1 MQMLMPV
8 TEETQ
13 RLVDWVDKGANL
25 EACMHVCA
33 GMIVHIAPHSGMRVV
48 ACQSPAVLHS
58 VVFPIF
64 GQGNPVENAAGVTEA
79 LERKHLK
86 VRP

>member
-25 EACMHVCA
+25 EAC
-33 GMIVHIAPHSGMRVV
+33 VHGCMCRHECLI
-48 ACQSPAVLHS
+48 
-58 VVFPIF
+58 
-64 GQGNPVENAAGVTEA
+64 
-79 LERKHLK
+79 
-86 VRP
+86 